1 MIRKSSTINFCFVK
15 NSNHIY
21 IYMYTYIYNTFP
33 VLLPFLLA
41 SGFAVVLWS
50 FLFLVATLQQQERC
64 VRCQRR
70 WYKKLNNLS
79 IGQSHTWQGALEFHA
94 REFHRRS
101 FTGQTFCQV
110 KQHVEREIPVP
121 KPYLQ
126 TLEVVQQVGGVSHW
140 QFSTFMLSVAH
151 ESLPCVVKP
160 ILSQTL

>member
-1 MIRKSSTINFCFVK
+1 MIRKCSTLNFCFVK
-15 NSNHIY
+15 NSNHMY
-21 IYMYTYIYNTFP
+21 IYTIYRMLHFQYFCRFCWLQ
-33 VLLPFLLA
+33 VLLSFCGHSYMSCYSPA
-41 SGFAVVLWS
+41 TRAVCQVPKK
-50 FLFLVATLQQQERC
+50 VVQEVEQPVYRP
-64 VRCQRR
+64 VPHMAGGPGV
-70 WYKKLNNLS
+70 S
-79 IGQSHTWQGALEFHA
+79 P

-140 QFSTFMLSVAH
+140 QFSTFMLSVTH

>member
-1 MIRKSSTINFCFVK
+1 MIRKSSSLNFCFVK
-15 NSNHIY
+15 NSNH
-21 IYMYTYIYNTFP
+21 MYTECYISST
-33 VLLPFLLA
+33 
-41 SGFAVVLWS
+41 FAVFVG
-50 FLFLVATLQQQERC
+50 FRFCCRFVVIPILVVTLQQQERF

-70 WYKKLNNLS
+70 WCKKLNNPS
-79 IGQSHTWQGALEFHA
+79 IGQSHTWQGALEFHP